1 MSAENGISNRRKGI
15 LFILLAAFFFSLM
28 SVFVRLSG
36 DVPTMQKAFFRNI
49 VAAVVAMIILLRS
62 KTKISLKKENLPP
75 LLLRSVFGTIGI
87 LATFWAV
94 DNLGIADANMLNKLS
109 PFFAILFSYFVLNE
123 KIKPVQL
130 GFVFTAFIG
139 ALCILKPSGN
149 FSSFPAIIGMIG
161 GMGAGLAYTYVRK
174 ATQNGVKGPQIVLFF
189 SVFSCIASMPLMLPV
204 FVVPSPT
211 QILYLFLAGLAA
223 AGGQFSITAAYTYAP
238 AREISVYDYTQI
250 IFAALL
256 GMFLL
261 GELPDYLSILGYFII
276 CGAGIAMFYY
286 NKRDDH

>member
-1 MSAENGISNRRKGI
+1 MNQKTKGI
-15 LFILLAAFFFSLM
+15 FFIISAAFCFSLM
-28 SVFVRLSG
+28 SLFVRLSG
-36 DVPTMQKAFFRNI
+36 DLPSFEKSFWRNLVAIAFAIYAIEKNH
-49 VAAVVAMIILLRS
+49 
-62 KTKISLKKENLPP
+62 ISYRLENPKNLKYLFI
-75 LLLRSVFGTIGI
+75 RAIGGTIGI
-87 LATFWAV
+87 FCNYYAIDHLV
-94 DNLGIADANMLNKLS
+94 IADANMLNKLS

-189 SVFSCIASMPLMLPV
+189 SVFSCIASIPLMLPV